1 MLKHLGLEPRDLAK
15 FNCRSITEE
24 VDALS
29 FRSSTYKYISRS
41 GQIGKVS
48 RLRTDPRIEIADSS
62 SAFGTINKERQMS
75 SQYNISNRKP
85 QKILFDTY
93 REYRIYKIIDARN
106 NVYYNAESD
115 YLTQGLIDATG
126 NTIEVLQ
133 AKIDKIY
140 ARVHLLNM
148 INRSR

>member
-1 MLKHLGLEPRDLAK
+1 
-15 FNCRSITEE
+15 
-24 VDALS
+24 
-29 FRSSTYKYISRS
+29 
-41 GQIGKVS
+41 
-48 RLRTDPRIEIADSS
+48 
-62 SAFGTINKERQMS
+62 MS

-115 YLTQGLIDATG
+115 YLTQGLIDATA

-148 INRSR
+148 INRTR

>member
-15 FNCRSITEE
+15 YSL
-24 VDALS
+24 A
-29 FRSSTYKYISRS
+29 
-41 GQIGKVS
+41 GQIGKVAW
-48 RLRTDPRIEIADSS
+48 LRTKSHYEVPGSS
-62 SAFGTINKERQMS
+62 PGLETINKEYVMS

-148 INRSR
+148 IKRTR